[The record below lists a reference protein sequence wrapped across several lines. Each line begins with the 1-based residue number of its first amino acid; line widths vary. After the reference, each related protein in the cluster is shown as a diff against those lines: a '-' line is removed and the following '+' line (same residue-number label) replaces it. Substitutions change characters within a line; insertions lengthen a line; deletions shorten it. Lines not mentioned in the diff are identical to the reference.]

1 MKREWREPTLDDL
14 LCDPTLD
21 TLIAR
26 DGVTKDELQR
36 VIEDTRETLARVP
49 RSWRIE

>member
-14 LCDPTLD
+14 LCDPALD

-26 DGVTKDELQR
+26 DGVTKDELHR
-36 VIEDTRETLARVP
+36 VIEDAREMLARVP
-49 RSWRIE
+49 RSWQVE